1 MIVSHSMPGQVGH
14 QQFWLLKVTET
25 MAATKVVTDVAG
37 NVWKIVTKVGDK
49 VAEDDT
55 IMIMES
61 MKMEIPVTAPK
72 DGTLKEIMV
81 EEGEAIPEGEI
92 VAMIE

>member
-1 MIVSHSMPGQVGH
+1 
-14 QQFWLLKVTET
+14 

-37 NVWKIVTKVGDK
+37 NVWKIVAKVGDK

-81 EEGEAIPEGEI
+81 EEGEAIPEGET
-92 VAMIE
+92 VAMIEKTTAPGALGAAARWSAFR

>member
-1 MIVSHSMPGQVGH
+1 
-14 QQFWLLKVTET
+14 
-25 MAATKVVTDVAG
+25 MAASKVVTDVAG
-37 NVWKIVTKVGDK
+37 NVWKIVAKVGDK
-49 VAEDDT
+49 LAEDDT

-81 EEGEAIPEGEI
+81 EEGEAIPEGET
-92 VAMIE
+92 VAIIE

>member
-1 MIVSHSMPGQVGH
+1 
-14 QQFWLLKVTET
+14 
-25 MAATKVVTDVAG
+25 MAASKVVTDVAG
-37 NVWKIVTKVGDK
+37 NVWKIVAKVGDK
-49 VAEDDT
+49 LAEDDT

-81 EEGEAIPEGEI
+81 EEGEAIPEGET

>member
-1 MIVSHSMPGQVGH
+1 
-14 QQFWLLKVTET
+14 

-37 NVWKIVTKVGDK
+37 NVWKIVAKVGDK
-49 VAEDDT
+49 LAEDDT

-81 EEGEAIPEGEI
+81 EEGEAIPEGET